1 MDSIFNNVCVLVTA
15 ALALTLVLDT
25 ALILALVALAR
36 DRDEQVRAAASA
48 EVRALQSRV
57 NPHFLFNALNT
68 VSALATIAP
77 YKIPRAAGQLRHLL
91 RLGFD
96 QSERALVPL
105 EEELSVVH
113 AYLGIESLQLGNR
126 LRFAETLE
134 SGLEEFLVPP
144 FSLQPLVENAVQHG
158 LQSSPKA
165 GRLRLVVRAFG
176 EWLDLIV
183 SDDGQGIPSTE
194 IEQIFFA
201 EGPRVHALTLLRRR
215 LQGLFGLSFK
225 LEVHSE
231 IGKGTTVTMRIPL
244 RNALSAGQQ
253 SPARSPRGFRE
264 LTPIR
269 KWAPF
274 KNGA

>member
-1 MDSIFNNVCVLVTA
+1 MDSIFKNVCVLVTA

-36 DRDEQVRAAASA
+36 DRDEQKRAAASA
-48 EVRALQSRV
+48 EVRALQSRM

-68 VSALATIAP
+68 VTALATIAP

-91 RLGFD
+91 RAGFD

-105 EEELSVVH
+105 EEELSVVR
-113 AYLGIESLQLGNR
+113 AYLGIESLRLGNR
-126 LRFAETLE
+126 LRFAEVLD
-134 SGLEEFLVPP
+134 SGLEEALIPP

-183 SDDGQGIPSTE
+183 SDDGRGCFRRKSNKFSSQRVRGST
-194 IEQIFFA
+194 
-201 EGPRVHALTLLRRR
+201 R
-215 LQGLFGLSFK
+215 
-225 LEVHSE
+225 
-231 IGKGTTVTMRIPL
+231 
-244 RNALSAGQQ
+244 
-253 SPARSPRGFRE
+253 
-264 LTPIR
+264 
-269 KWAPF
+269 
-274 KNGA
+274 